1 MLANIGYQWTR
12 AKQISCEFRVT
23 NHAHPER
30 LVAGHRYLRRFLY
43 DVPFDSQAKDTTQHT
58 QLPVD
63 GADGAHRTTVSVG
76 LGNVLPATTKTALPN
91 ANRTDGH
98 THLLICDNRTMDKT
112 MGMKVTAAS
121 ISRLQLS

>member
-1 MLANIGYQWTR
+1 
-12 AKQISCEFRVT
+12 
-23 NHAHPER
+23 
-30 LVAGHRYLRRFLY
+30 VAVSPKKAARDVHRI
-43 DVPFDSQAKDTTQHT
+43 P
-58 QLPVD
+58 
-63 GADGAHRTTVSVG
+63 VSVG

-121 ISRLQLS
+121 TRRLQLSWFNTGVNRIATNKDRRSNKSGRD